1 MDVVQEP
8 TTTGADVVRSINKLV
23 DVIYRRLPTQD
34 QTLLDSL
41 RDLLPVLQN
50 VVSHE
55 ERASS
60 QASHQTVITSWFT
73 NQQADM
79 SDD

>member
-1 MDVVQEP
+1 MSF
-8 TTTGADVVRSINKLV
+8 AINKLV
-23 DVIYRRLPTQD
+23 DVIYRRLHTQD

-41 RDLLPVLQN
+41 RDLLLALHNN
-50 VVSHE
+50 VSSHE

-60 QASHQTVITSWFT
+60 QAFHQTVITSWFT

>member
-1 MDVVQEP
+1 M
-8 TTTGADVVRSINKLV
+8 GADVVRSINKLV
-23 DVIYRRLPTQD
+23 VIYRRLPTQD

-41 RDLLPVLQN
+41 RDLLLALQN

-60 QASHQTVITSWFT
+60 QASHQKVITSWFT
-73 NQQADM
+73 NQQADR